1 MNQIK
6 IVGMDPSLSNWG
18 VAKGLLDIDTGVL
31 DLQELSVIKPSV
43 IEAKQVR
50 TNVKDLDRA
59 NQLVSGALEAV
70 RDADVIC
77 VEVPTGSQSA
87 SAMKGYGICI
97 GALAALEVQGHSFI
111 LVTPTQVKE
120 ITGLGKTAT
129 KKAMIEWASNTY
141 PDAPWPRQTVK
152 GVTSIVAGTA
162 EHMSD
167 AVAAIHA
174 GVATPEFKRLLPAF
188 RRAAQ

>member
-1 MNQIK
+1 MSQIR

-18 VAKGLLDIDTGVL
+18 IASGYLDLESGTL
-31 DLQELSVIKPSV
+31 DLQELQVAKPSQL
-43 IEAKQVR
+43 ESKQVR
-50 TNVKDLDRA
+50 TNVKDLHRA
-59 NQLVSGALEAV
+59 VQLVEEALAAL
-70 RDADVIC
+70 RGADVIC

-97 GALAALEVQGHSFI
+97 GVLAALEQAGHSFI

-120 ITGLGKTAT
+120 VTGLGKSAT
-129 KKAMIEWASNTY
+129 KKGMIEWASSTY
-141 PDAPWPRQTVK
+141 PAAPWPRQTK
-152 GVTSIVAGTA
+152 QGVTSIVAGTA
-162 EHMSD
+162 EHMAD

-174 GVATPEFKRLLPAF
+174 GVQTPEFKRLLPAF

>member
-1 MNQIK
+1 MKSIR

-18 VAKGLLDIDTGVL
+18 MVSGYLDLESGVL
-31 DLQELSVIKPSV
+31 DLQKLKVLKPSQL
-43 IEAKQVR
+43 EGKQVR
-50 TNVKDLDRA
+50 TNVKDIHRA
-59 NQLVSGALEAV
+59 VQLVDGALEV
-70 RDADVIC
+70 LEGADVIC

-97 GALAALEVQGHSFI
+97 GVLAALEQAGHSFI

-120 ITGLGKTAT
+120 VTGLGKKAT
-129 KKAMIEWASNTY
+129 KAAMIDWASTTY
-141 PDAPWPRQTVK
+141 PDAPWPKQTKK
-152 GVTSIVAGTA
+152 GVTSIVANTA
-162 EHMSD
+162 EHMAD

-174 GVATPEFKRLLPAF
+174 GVQTPEFKRLLPAF